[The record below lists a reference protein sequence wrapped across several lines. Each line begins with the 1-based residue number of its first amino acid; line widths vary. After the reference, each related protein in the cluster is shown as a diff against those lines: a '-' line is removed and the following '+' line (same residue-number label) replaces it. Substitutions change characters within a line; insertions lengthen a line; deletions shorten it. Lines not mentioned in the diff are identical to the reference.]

1 MITETAFFPL
11 FHSINTQFSN
21 FSLSSQ
27 MICTQVKLPLQCCS
41 CCLCCSD
48 NIICVCHGI
57 KFNHPTNTNLLN
69 CFRIQWY
76 TARLLLQ
83 LIVLLLRVFFVLI
96 SFCVGIFFCAL
107 LFSLWRKVVAQFDR
121 CSSSSANSFCIW
133 AVYRI
138 WVTMELGNSINN
150 LYKHGRECVR
160 GRKSEKW
167 SHCTHTLAFA
177 SYTEHWTRH
186 TLTCRQKLSL
196 FFI

>member
-1 MITETAFFPL
+1 MITETAFLPV

-48 NIICVCHGI
+48 NIICVCHSI
-57 KFNHPTNTNLLN
+57 KFNHSTNTNLLN

-96 SFCVGIFFCAL
+96 SFCVWIFFAL
-107 LFSLWRKVVAQFDR
+107 CYFRYGEKLLR
-121 CSSSSANSFCIW
+121 
-133 AVYRI
+133 
-138 WVTMELGNSINN
+138 NSIDAAAAAQ
-150 LYKHGRECVR
+150 
-160 GRKSEKW
+160 
-167 SHCTHTLAFA
+167 TLFA
-177 SYTEHWTRH
+177 VE
-186 TLTCRQKLSL
+186 LSTV
-196 FFI
+196 FG